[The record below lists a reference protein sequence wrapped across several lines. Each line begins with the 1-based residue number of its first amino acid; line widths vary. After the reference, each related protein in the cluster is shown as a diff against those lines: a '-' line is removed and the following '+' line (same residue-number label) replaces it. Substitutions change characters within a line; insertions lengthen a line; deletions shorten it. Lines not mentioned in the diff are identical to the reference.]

1 MEILE
6 LFAKAIAPQL
16 LTRIFDNIPQYAIFI
31 GFISI
36 FLVKYFL
43 RWNKARVEKIKAKEL
58 ADEEKAKIKEERSQA
73 TFKNTENLISKV
85 DIIEKAQKETAEE
98 IKVLRT
104 ETAEEIKVLRT
115 ETAEEIKVLRTD
127 YNALHTRVAVIE
139 TENRINSKQ
148 EGTIIT
154 MLNRIFNSIEK
165 K

>member
-73 TFKNTENLISKV
+73 IFKNTENLVGKV
-85 DIIEKAQKETAEE
+85 DTIEKVQKETAKE
-98 IKVLRT
+98 IKALR
-104 ETAEEIKVLRT
+104 AE
-115 ETAEEIKVLRTD
+115 
-127 YNALHTRVAVIE
+127 YNALDKRVIKIE
-139 TENRINSKQ
+139 TRDEINSKQ

>member
-43 RWNKARVEKIKAKEL
+43 RWNKTRVEKIKAKEL

-115 ETAEEIKVLRTD
+115 D

-148 EGTIIT
+148 EGAIMT

>member
-1 MEILE
+1 MELLE
-6 LFAKAIAPQL
+6 LFTKAIAPQL
-16 LTRIFDNIPQYAIFI
+16 LTRIFDNIPQYIILFGFILIFI
-31 GFISI
+31 
-36 FLVKYFL
+36 VKYL
-43 RWNKARVEKIKAKEL
+43 LKWNKARIDKIKAKEL

-73 TFKNTENLISKV
+73 IFKNTENLVNKV
-85 DIIEKAQKETAEE
+85 DTIEKSQKE
-98 IKVLRT
+98 V
-104 ETAEEIKVLRT
+104 V
-115 ETAEEIKVLRTD
+115 EEIKVLRTD